1 MSGMSQPLRKD
12 KAKAKRTLQERDKQL
27 SKIAQRFDRLDEL
40 LEKVESHIDSDEF
53 QQIAPRKPK

>member
-1 MSGMSQPLRKD
+1 MSQPLRKD